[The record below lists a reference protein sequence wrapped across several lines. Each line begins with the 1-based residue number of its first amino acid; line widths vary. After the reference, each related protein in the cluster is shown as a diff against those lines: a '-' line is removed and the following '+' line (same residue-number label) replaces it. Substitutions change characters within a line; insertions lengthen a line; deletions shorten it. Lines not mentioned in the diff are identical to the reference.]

1 MNPERR
7 AKTPFPPVPRH
18 AAGGKFPPPVKARGR
33 EGLSPPPREVQGGG
47 QKWGYPRDPGAGTRR
62 PSKSRRGRK
71 QEDRAAPPQLPPRS
85 SSPCRSRSSAARQH
99 PLTFAWDAVWG
110 SPIKNH
116 PLKKR
121 IVVDVLRRPRR
132 GQAAALAALLLAEV
146 GFVEDLAAPVPR
158 LAEPAV
164 PSCGAGGGGDTQTDQ
179 WRPPMTQTQHVR
191 LVVTFTRLLPFICP
205 VS

>member
-1 MNPERR
+1 MLC
-7 AKTPFPPVPRH
+7 K
-18 AAGGKFPPPVKARGR
+18 AAGRNGG
-33 EGLSPPPREVQGGG
+33 PRL
-47 QKWGYPRDPGAGTRR
+47 YLGAGTRR
-62 PSKSRRGRK
+62 PSKPRRGRK
-71 QEDRAAPPQLPPRS
+71 REDRAAPLQLPPRS
-85 SSPCRSRSSAARQH
+85 SSPRPAPAGAAPQQGAARQH
-99 PLTFAWDAVWG
+99 PLTFARDAVWG

-121 IVVDVLRRPRR
+121 VVVDVLRRPRR

-158 LAEPAV
+158 LPEPAV

-179 WRPPMTQTQHVR
+179 WRPPVTQTQHVR
-191 LVVTFTRLLPFICP
+191 LAVTFTRLFPFICP